1 MVARES
7 AQYTKVQSLV
17 HTLERENAFRP
28 SQVCVYGRL
37 YTLDSTKSIT
47 LMLHST
53 IKKVFFLDQR
63 VVYLIKFNN
72 DRNIYDTSPDVSLF

>member
-1 MVARES
+1 MQIAK
-7 AQYTKVQSLV
+7 AQPHMRVLNYYKSCIYYMKELV
-17 HTLERENAFRP
+17 DKPL
-28 SQVCVYGRL
+28 
-37 YTLDSTKSIT
+37 II
-47 LMLHST
+47 HSHCN

>member
-1 MVARES
+1 MYMQLTVRLRNNFDCLQCSVLCSKE
-7 AQYTKVQSLV
+7 LV
-17 HTLERENAFRP
+17 DKPL
-28 SQVCVYGRL
+28 
-37 YTLDSTKSIT
+37 II
-47 LMLHST
+47 HSHCN